1 MNAKMS
7 LGSYLVDVEVTLA
20 DLEKRN
26 VVQRTWQN
34 DHTIWK
40 PEPKEIINRLGWL
53 TVTDRMQEEL
63 ADLEAFSQE
72 VRDAGFQYIVLLGM
86 GGSSLGPEVLR
97 HTFGKCDGYPELLV
111 LDSIDP
117 DWIKQVQ
124 DRINPVRTLFLVA
137 SKSGTTIEPN
147 LLYEHFRSVVESVVD
162 PQKAGGHFVAI
173 TDPGTVLV
181 ERAGKEGFRKV
192 FENPS
197 DIGGRYSV
205 LSYFGL
211 VPGALSGVDVAVLL
225 GKANKMKR
233 ACVLDSAKEN
243 PGCLLG
249 AVIGVMALK
258 GRDKLTLI
266 ASPGVNRF
274 GLWVE
279 QLIAESTGKE
289 GKGVIPVAGE
299 PLVDSQYY
307 GDDRLFV
314 FLRLN
319 GDDNNEVD
327 AAIRAITDSGQPVVT
342 IEMQDKYDLG
352 AEFFRWEF
360 AVPVAGSLLGIN
372 PFDQPDV
379 QKAKEA
385 TKKVLQI
392 HEETGS
398 LPETKTGGSVIELLE
413 EFNPGSYFSIMAY
426 IVESDE
432 TNTLI
437 SEFRRKLIE
446 RYGIATTFGY
456 GPRFLHST
464 GQLHKG
470 GPNSNLSLQL
480 TVDHTNDLPVPGK
493 PYSFGQLTNA
503 QAMGDLQIL
512 KESGRSVANI
522 HSPNGDFAIAREL
535 ADNLA

>member
-1 MNAKMS
+1 MNTEMS
-7 LGSYLVDVEVTLA
+7 LGRYLVDVAATLA

-26 VVQRTWQN
+26 VVQRIWQK
-34 DHTIWK
+34 DHTVWK
-40 PEPKEIINRLGWL
+40 PDPTEITNRLGWL
-53 TVTDRMQEEL
+53 AVTDRMQEEI
-63 ADLEAFSQE
+63 AGLEAFSKE

-97 HTFGKCDGYPELLV
+97 QTFGKRDGYPELLV

-124 DRINPVRTLFLVA
+124 DRIDPVQTLFLVA

-147 LLYEHFRSVVESVVD
+147 LLYEHFRSVVESVVE
-162 PQKAGGHFVAI
+162 PQAAGGHFVAI
-173 TDPGTVLV
+173 TDPGSTLV

-205 LSYFGL
+205 LSFFGL
-211 VPGALSGVDVAVLL
+211 VPGALAGVDIAALL
-225 GKANKMKR
+225 RKADQMKQT
-233 ACVLDSAKEN
+233 CTIDSATDN
-243 PGCLLG
+243 PGCQLG
-249 AVIGVMALK
+249 AVMGVMALN

-289 GKGVIPVAGE
+289 GKGIVPVAGE

-314 FLRLN
+314 YLRLN

-360 AVPVAGSLLGIN
+360 AVPVAGSLLGSN

-385 TKKVLQI
+385 TKKVLQV
-392 HEETGS
+392 HKETGS
-398 LPETKTGGSVIELLE
+398 FPAIETGGSLVALMEVAK
-413 EFNPGSYFSIMAY
+413 PGSYVSIMAY
-426 IVESDE
+426 MVESDE

-512 KESGRSVANI
+512 KESGRRVANI

>member
-1 MNAKMS
+1 MMQVQIGKYAPLVEQNLDKMIR
-7 LGSYLVDVEVTLA
+7 D
-20 DLEKRN
+20 N
-26 VVQRTWQN
+26 IIQRIWDR
-34 DHTIWK
+34 DHTVWK
-40 PEPKEIINRLGWL
+40 PEPTEITNRLGWL
-53 TVTDRMQEEL
+53 TVTDRMQEEI
-63 ADLEAFSQE
+63 ADLEAFAKE
-72 VRDAGFQYIVLLGM
+72 VREAGFQFIVLLGM

-97 HTFGKCDGYPELLV
+97 QTFGKRDDYPELLV

-124 DRINPVRTLFLVA
+124 DRIDPARTLFLVA

-147 LLYEHFRSVVESVVD
+147 LLYEYFRSVVESAVG

-205 LSYFGL
+205 LSFFGL
-211 VPGALSGVDVAVLL
+211 VPGVLAGVDIAALL
-225 GKANKMKR
+225 GKANQLKQ
-233 ACVLDSAKEN
+233 ACALDSARDN

-249 AVIGVMALK
+249 AVMGVMALK

-266 ASPGVNRF
+266 ASPGVSRF

-289 GKGVIPVAGE
+289 GKGIVPVAGE

-314 FLRLN
+314 FLRLK
-319 GDDNNEVD
+319 GDDNTEVD
-327 AAIRAITDSGQPVVT
+327 AAVRVITDSGQPVVT
-342 IEMQDKYDLG
+342 VEMQDRYDLG

-360 AVPVAGSLLGIN
+360 ATSVAGSLLGIN

-379 QKAKEA
+379 QSAKEA
-385 TKKVLQI
+385 TKKVLQV
-392 HEETGS
+392 HEETGV
-398 LPETKTGGSVIELLE
+398 LPKTKTGGSLIELLE
-413 EFNPGSYFSIMAY
+413 EVRPGNYFSIMAY

-437 SEFRRKLIE
+437 SEFRRRVIE
-446 RYGIATTFGY
+446 RYRIATTFGY

-480 TVDHTNDLPVPGK
+480 TVDHTQDLPVPGK
-493 PYSFGQLTNA
+493 LYTFGMLTNA
-503 QAMGDLQIL
+503 QAIGDLQVL
-512 KESGRSVANI
+512 QESGRSVANI
-522 HSPNGDFAIAREL
+522 HSPNGDLAIAREL
-535 ADNLA
+535 ADKLE

>member
-1 MNAKMS
+1 MS
-7 LGSYLVDVEVTLA
+7 LGNYLADVEVTLA
-20 DLEKRN
+20 DIEKKN
-26 VVQRTWQN
+26 VIQRIWQK
-34 DHTIWK
+34 DHTVWK
-40 PEPKEIINRLGWL
+40 PDPPEITNRLGWL
-53 TVTDRMQEEL
+53 AVTDRMHQEI
-63 ADLEAFSQE
+63 ADLGAFSKE
-72 VRDAGFQYIVLLGM
+72 ICDAGFQYVVLLGM

-97 HTFGKCDGYPELLV
+97 SVFGKKEVFPQLIV

-117 DWIKQVQ
+117 DWIKRVQ
-124 DRINPVRTLFLVA
+124 DQIDPARTLFLVA

-147 LLYEHFRSVVESVVD
+147 LLYEHFRSVVESTVG
-162 PQKAGGHFVAI
+162 PEEAGGHFVAI
-173 TDPGTVLV
+173 TDPGTALV

-192 FENPS
+192 FENPA

-205 LSYFGL
+205 LSFFGL
-211 VPGALSGVDVAVLL
+211 VPGAMAGVDVAALL
-225 GKANKMKR
+225 TTADRMKQ
-233 ACVLDSAKEN
+233 ACASDSAREN

-249 AVIGVMALK
+249 AVMGIMALN

-289 GKGVIPVAGE
+289 GKGIVPVAGE

-319 GDDNNEVD
+319 GDDNTKVD
-327 AAIRAITDSGQPVVT
+327 TAVQAITDSGQPVIT
-342 IEMQDKYDLG
+342 IEMQDRYDLG

-360 AVPVAGSLLGIN
+360 ATSVAGSLLGIN

-385 TKKVLQI
+385 TKKVLQV
-392 HEETGS
+392 HEETGA
-398 LPETKTGGSVIELLE
+398 LPETKTGGSLVELLE
-413 EFNPGSYFSIMAY
+413 EAKPGSYFSIMAY

-437 SEFRRKLIE
+437 SEFRRRVIE
-446 RYGIATTFGY
+446 RYRVATTFGY

-480 TVDHTNDLPVPGK
+480 TVDHTQDLPVPGK
-493 PYSFGQLTNA
+493 PYTFGMLTNA
-503 QAMGDLQIL
+503 QAIGDLQVL
-512 KESGRSVANI
+512 QESGRSVANI
-522 HSPNGDFAIAREL
+522 HSPNGDLAIAWEL
-535 ADNLA
+535 ADKLA